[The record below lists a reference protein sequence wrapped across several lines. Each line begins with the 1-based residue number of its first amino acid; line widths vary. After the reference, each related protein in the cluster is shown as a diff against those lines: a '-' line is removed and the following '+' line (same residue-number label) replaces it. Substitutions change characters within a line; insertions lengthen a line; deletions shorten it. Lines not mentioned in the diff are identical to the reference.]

1 MISLLGIAGLL
12 LVAWLASTDRAAI
25 NPRTVF
31 GAFAIQVL
39 IGCFVLYFPLGKQVL
54 EVLAEAVA
62 SVLGYSKDGIDFLFG
77 NLNDQSWNSV
87 GFVFAINVLP
97 VIVFFASFIAVL
109 YHIGIMGWTIRI
121 LGGALQLA
129 LRTSRT
135 ESLSAAANIF
145 VGQTEAPLVVKPFIR
160 NMTRSELFAV
170 MVGGLASI
178 AGSVMAGYAMMGVAL
193 EYLLAASF
201 MAAPGGLMM
210 AKIMIPETGT
220 PQDELDEVDDEDN
233 QSYVNVFDAAASGAL
248 SGLQLA
254 VNVGAMLLAFTAL
267 IAMINGLISWG
278 GSLVGIDDLSIELI
292 LGYLL
297 QPVAWLLGIPWQEA
311 NTAGSL
317 IGQKLVFTEFIAYLN
332 FTAVMTDLSTNSQ
345 AIIII
350 ALCGFANF
358 ASIAI
363 LLGGIGTLAPSRRPE
378 IAQLGL
384 RALLAA
390 TLANLMSAAIAGLFL
405 SFG

>member
-317 IGQKLVFTEFIAYLN
+317 IGQRLVFTEFIAYLN